1 MRQMDTGLRYRVKR
15 AARQIA
21 SQHRHI
27 RSTVDAIREA
37 AAGGAAQD
45 LRTALVG
52 LQNAVDAHFSL
63 EEDVFFPAI
72 HGLHPEYAGVMEALG
87 REHVRFVSELRRI
100 AEGLELSDLARFAS
114 AFEAFANSLAAHEVR
129 EEELVG
135 VMTDALR
142 EEQREVVMTRI
153 RTILVPVDFSA
164 HSAEALEYAIDLA
177 KVFGAAIHLLHCYQI
192 NVGGVSPYGLVI
204 PEDFDREVRAAA
216 EQKLSEWGEKARAQ
230 GITVEERISPM
241 FPAATLAD
249 TAKEISADLI
259 VMGTRGLTGLRH
271 VLLGSVAERTLRVA
285 PCPVLTVKVPRD
297 E

>member
-1 MRQMDTGLRYRVKR
+1 MDTGLRYRVKR

-27 RSTVDAIREA
+27 RSTFEAVREA
-37 AAGGAAQD
+37 AARGAARE

-52 LQNAVDAHFSL
+52 LQSAVRAHFSL
-63 EEDVFFPAI
+63 EDDVLFPAL
-72 HGLHPEYAGVMEALG
+72 HGLRPEYAGALEKLS
-87 REHVRFVSELRRI
+87 REHARFVAELRRM
-100 AEGLELSDLARFAS
+100 AEGLEISDLARFAS
-114 AFEAFANSLAAHEVR
+114 ALEALASSLAAHEGR
-129 EEELVG
+129 EEKLVG

-142 EEQREVVMTRI
+142 EERREAAMTRI

-164 HSAEALEYAIDLA
+164 HSAKALDSAVDLA
-177 KVFGAAIHLLHCYQI
+177 KVFGAGIHLLHCYQI

-216 EQKLSEWGEKARAQ
+216 EQKLHEWAERARAE
-230 GITVEERISPM
+230 GIAVEEQLSPM

-249 TAKEISADLI
+249 TAEEISADLI

-271 VLLGSVAERTLRVA
+271 VLLGSVAERTIRVA
-285 PCPVLTVKVPRD
+285 PCPVLTVKAPR
-297 E
+297 EE

>member
-37 AAGGAAQD
+37 AANGAGRD
-45 LRTALVG
+45 LRTALTG

-87 REHVRFVSELRRI
+87 RDHVRFVSELRGI
-100 AEGLELSDLARFAS
+100 ADGLELSDLARFAS

-135 VMTDALR
+135 AVTDALGEERR
-142 EEQREVVMTRI
+142 EAVMTRI

-164 HSAEALEYAIDLA
+164 HSAEALDYAIDLA
-177 KVFGAAIHLLHCYQI
+177 KVFGAAIHL
-192 NVGGVSPYGLVI
+192 YGLVI

-216 EQKLSEWGEKARAQ
+216 EQKLGEWGERARAQ
-230 GITVEERISPM
+230 GLAVEERISPM
-241 FPAATLAD
+241 FPAATLAE

-271 VLLGSVAERTLRVA
+271 VLLGSVAERTLRTA

-297 E
+297 D